1 MGRRLAF
8 DLVDLTL
15 AIAIVG
21 LLALSLVPAL
31 TR

>member
-1 MGRRLAF
+1 MGRRIAF
-8 DLVDLTL
+8 DLVDFTL
-15 AIAIVG
+15 ALLIVG